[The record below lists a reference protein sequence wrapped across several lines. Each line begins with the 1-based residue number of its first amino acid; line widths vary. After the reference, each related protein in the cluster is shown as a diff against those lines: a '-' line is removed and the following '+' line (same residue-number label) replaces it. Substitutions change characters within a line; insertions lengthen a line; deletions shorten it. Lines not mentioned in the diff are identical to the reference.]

1 MNRTE
6 VNAVISARLWN
17 KGGLK
22 GAVYGIWINGWQIP
36 CNALKEVR
44 KRAVEGDSVRVKIW
58 WGRRGEMDFQFV
70 ILPNDLLVDIWKD
83 QRGKTN
89 ADGAPRDTN
98 RQKVYNWERS
108 NFPKGR
114 ELSLSQIDTLVSEI
128 YDTYGFSGKEPI
140 VKSSYRHKDTSTYY
154 PMYHE
159 IRLAAGWGHKKMTV
173 LHEVAHDLIN
183 SMGLTTK
190 VASHGKE
197 FVSLFMEL
205 SELWLTMD
213 NDQVAQARSKGV
225 KLGTVHSFRQD

>member
-22 GAVYGIWINGWQIP
+22 GAGYNIWINDWKIP
-36 CNALKEVR
+36 CNALKELR
-44 KRAVEGDSVRVKIW
+44 KRAVEGDHIRVKIW
-58 WGRRGEMDFQFV
+58 WSRRGNNDFSFV
-70 ILPNDLLVDIWKD
+70 ILPNDIVVGVWKE
-83 QRGKTN
+83 RRASKKN
-89 ADGAPRDTN
+89 KSPRDSN

-108 NFPKGR
+108 NLPRGKK
-114 ELSLSQIDTLVSEI
+114 LSQTQIDKLVSEV
-128 YDTYGFSGKEPI
+128 YDTYGFSGREPR
-140 VKSSYRHKDTSTYY
+140 VKVSYRKWTTSSYH
-154 PMYHE
+154 PMCHE
-159 IRLAAGWGHKKMTV
+159 IRLAAGWGQEKMTV
-173 LHEVAHDLIN
+173 LHEVAHALIN
-183 SMGLTTK
+183 SMGLEKK

-225 KLGTVHSFRQD
+225 KLGTVHMFSQD